1 MNILVLSCEH
11 NCVCNTKSTKHLE
24 TFGRATWAGEY
35 SNCVLHVST
44 LSPTG
49 PRFFIWLLVISPLCG
64 PDHPQSLFYFTPQTI
79 ARIFTVCDQSLTIA
93 HLQFSPNA
101 YGGNFPDFSHLL
113 KAKFRKGSFPFRTF
127 WFFFNLVVVRLDPF
141 SFQTQ
146 ELFAMVTSFI
156 SVAATVLL
164 VFPLNSSAHRWTQVN
179 GMRWDLRVRQ
189 SDKNMF

>member
-1 MNILVLSCEH
+1 MPLEH
-11 NCVCNTKSTKHLE
+11 ESTQIVYYMYPPCHPPAHDSSSGCWLYLHCV
-24 TFGRATWAGEY
+24 
-35 SNCVLHVST
+35 
-44 LSPTG
+44 
-49 PRFFIWLLVISPLCG
+49 G
-64 PDHPQSLFYFTPQTI
+64 PDHSQSLFYFTPQTI